1 MTKSTKSQL
10 AFLLVVLV
18 VLVGIGFLNCKGS
31 PKQQP
36 LDEQTYK
43 SVEQREAEFM
53 EKRAK
58 YIEEN
63 GHDKRYSLKDSRVY
77 E

>member
-10 AFLLVVLV
+10 AFLLV

-58 YIEEN
+58 YIEEH
-63 GHDKRYSLKDSRVY
+63 GHDKHYNMQNGRVY